1 MSTTQQTV
9 PEWVSKIAALNLY
22 LIRDFLGGSR
32 PITIAF
38 AINAHKFL
46 TAFIVFYLMW
56 KFNNYTKEM
65 WVYLALHGSY
75 GFCWLLKHFT
85 FRDPKW
91 EQKSTIGGSVF
102 LFIFLATYW
111 AAPYLLAS
119 STPRPEMSNGFLSF
133 CIALF
138 TLGSV
143 IVYASDCQKHYTL
156 RYNKGLIT
164 EGFYKYV
171 RHPNYLGEMMIY
183 GSFALL
189 AQHWLP
195 WLILAYWWTAMFY
208 VNMQLIDASL
218 SRYPGWEEYKVRTGM
233 LLPSFNTKRII

>member
-1 MSTTQQTV
+1 MSTTQPTV

-56 KFNNYTKEM
+56 KFNNYSKEM

-102 LFIFLATYW
+102 LFIFLFIAFKS
-111 AAPYLLAS
+111 YLKYLKGTVITARLLTADIILYSRKVRSEVIIFSSS
-119 STPRPEMSNGFLSF
+119 STKVLIRP
-133 CIALF
+133 I
-138 TLGSV
+138 
-143 IVYASDCQKHYTL
+143 
-156 RYNKGLIT
+156 
-164 EGFYKYV
+164 
-171 RHPNYLGEMMIY
+171 
-183 GSFALL
+183 
-189 AQHWLP
+189 
-195 WLILAYWWTAMFY
+195 
-208 VNMQLIDASL
+208 
-218 SRYPGWEEYKVRTGM
+218 
-233 LLPSFNTKRII
+233 